1 MYTRSLQL
9 LKTIPRLQYEAL
21 SWVPDLLKVQDSQ
34 QEINAEEWED
44 LNGFDLL
51 SDEEEIE
58 KKERDKDKNKD
69 KEEKDQEKE
78 KVRGEIRYRVGILGD
93 VGTNY
98 WKLVIVGVGK
108 TTLLHLFLKK
118 TELTTVHAT
127 NG

>member
-51 SDEEEIE
+51 PDEEEIE
-58 KKERDKDKNKD
+58 KKEKDKDKNK
-69 KEEKDQEKE
+69 EEKDQGKE
-78 KVRGEIRYRVGILGD
+78 KVQGEMRYRVGILGD
-93 VGTNY
+93 VGTTY
-98 WKLVIVGVGK
+98 WRLVIVGVGK

>member
-44 LNGFDLL
+44 LNGFNLL
-51 SDEEEIE
+51 PDEEEIE
-58 KKERDKDKNKD
+58 KKERDKDKNK
-69 KEEKDQEKE
+69 EEKDQGKE
-78 KVRGEIRYRVGILGD
+78 RVQEEMRYRVGILGD
-93 VGTNY
+93 VGTTY
-98 WKLVIVGVGK
+98 WRLVIVGVGK

>member
-44 LNGFDLL
+44 LNGHDLL
-51 SDEEEIE
+51 PDEEEIE
-58 KKERDKDKNKD
+58 KKEREKD
-69 KEEKDQEKE
+69 KEEKDRENE
-78 KVRGEIRYRVGILGD
+78 KVQGEMRYRVGILGD

-98 WKLVIVGVGK
+98 
-108 TTLLHLFLKK
+108 
-118 TELTTVHAT
+118 
-127 NG
+127 